1 MQVIKH
7 AFLPALLS
15 YIALMYLVHLEAV
28 KAGMQGKRRLVRA
41 AIWQRLLSAG
51 LTLSGTALFFLLA
64 YWIVGTINSL
74 FGAFAFYLNSGLI
87 LVLYLLLIYCEVRC
101 DLRRK
106 LHSESGDLSIGEA
119 LLAGLHYLLP
129 IMVLVWCLMLLRLS
143 PATSVFYAIVLMIVI
158 QLTQEPLRAYYAGR
172 PLGMA
177 WRHGGQSLVRG
188 LENGARNMIGIG
200 VATATAGIV
209 DGTVRLTGI
218 GQVLGELIETLSF
231 GSVLLMLLLTAL
243 ICMVLGMGLP
253 TTANYIVVSTL
264 MAPVIVQLAAA
275 HGLDIPLVA
284 VHMFVFYFGILA
296 DDTPPVGLAAYAA
309 AGISGGDPIR
319 TGLQSFYYDIRTAIL
334 PFMFIFNNQLLLIGV
349 DSLWAFVLIA
359 GQGLVAMLLFVSATQ
374 GWLLTRNHRWESLL
388 LLLIAF
394 SLFRPGYWR
403 DQFYPAQALMPAVA
417 IESHLTQLRAGDA
430 IRLQVEVEEDDGS
443 RQLRDVRLQLPEAGS
458 SQGLSRLGFITEANG
473 DSLRV
478 RDITFMSPAEMAG
491 LEPGYTLSIKGYY
504 SNLPQPPKGLFLLP
518 PLLLLSGVGWLQYR
532 RRDNNTTQWEERDDQ
547 SAVDDFQSA
556 NVDGVRNGRRGAGG
570 GGSSG

>member
-1 MQVIKH
+1 
-7 AFLPALLS
+7 
-15 YIALMYLVHLEAV
+15 
-28 KAGMQGKRRLVRA
+28 
-41 AIWQRLLSAG
+41 
-51 LTLSGTALFFLLA
+51 
-64 YWIVGTINSL
+64 
-74 FGAFAFYLNSGLI
+74 
-87 LVLYLLLIYCEVRC
+87 
-101 DLRRK
+101 
-106 LHSESGDLSIGEA
+106 
-119 LLAGLHYLLP
+119 
-129 IMVLVWCLMLLRLS
+129 
-143 PATSVFYAIVLMIVI
+143 
-158 QLTQEPLRAYYAGR
+158 
-172 PLGMA
+172 MA

-209 DGTVRLTGI
+209 VGTVSLTGI

-556 NVDGVRNGRRGAGG
+556 NVDGVRNGR
-570 GGSSG
+570 